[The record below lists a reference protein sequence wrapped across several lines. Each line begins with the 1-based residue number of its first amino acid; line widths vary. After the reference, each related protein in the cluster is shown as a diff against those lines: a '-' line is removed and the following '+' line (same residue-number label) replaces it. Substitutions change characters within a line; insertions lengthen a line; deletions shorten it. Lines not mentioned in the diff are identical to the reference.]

1 MYVCLCNA
9 VTDRHIREAV
19 ADGCGSMRDL
29 QTTLGVAAR
38 CGKCAPC
45 AREVLSDA
53 MQSVASH
60 GQARNVTPFRS
71 RSVA

>member
-19 ADGCGSMRDL
+19 AEGCGSMRDL
-29 QTTLGVAAR
+29 QTTLGVAAC

-45 AREVLSDA
+45 AREVLTDA
-53 MQSVASH
+53 LHDQTVH
-60 GQARNVTPFRS
+60 VQTHNVTPIRG
-71 RSVA
+71 RTAA